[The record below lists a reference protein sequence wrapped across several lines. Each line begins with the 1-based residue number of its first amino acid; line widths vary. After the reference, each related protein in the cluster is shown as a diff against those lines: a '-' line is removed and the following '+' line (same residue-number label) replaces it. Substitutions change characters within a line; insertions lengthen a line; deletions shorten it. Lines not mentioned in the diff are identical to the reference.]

1 MDEVYQRVCT
11 MNITDV
17 TEKINL
23 VALLEPGRLDQMTP
37 KVPSNPELHWN
48 KDVSCSKAAGATQGF
63 VRDAV
68 EVECY

>member
-1 MDEVYQRVCT
+1 MDEVYQMVCT

-37 KVPSNPELHWN
+37 KVPSNPELH
-48 KDVSCSKAAGATQGF
+48 
-63 VRDAV
+63 
-68 EVECY
+68 